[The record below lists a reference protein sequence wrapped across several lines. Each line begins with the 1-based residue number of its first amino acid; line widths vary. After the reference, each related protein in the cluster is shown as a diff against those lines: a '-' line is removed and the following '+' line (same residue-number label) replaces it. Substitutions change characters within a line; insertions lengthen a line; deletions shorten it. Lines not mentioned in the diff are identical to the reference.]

1 MGNGRTYGRR
11 KALGGKNM
19 TMRVTGLASGL
30 DTESIIAELVSVNS
44 YKVASLQKEQ
54 TKLSWKTDAWKSMN
68 SKVYSFYTSTLSDL
82 RFSSSYST
90 RKTTV
95 SDSSVA
101 TVTTSSKAANTVQ
114 SMRVDKMAKA
124 GYLTGGELDGSVTA
138 ETKLSDIDSS
148 LAGQNGKI
156 GLKIGSGETVE
167 IEITEETTVQNIV
180 DQLKEQGLNAN
191 FDEKNQRMFI
201 SAADTGEEYD
211 FTLEGLDEAGTKAL
225 QALKIDV
232 NAADSDAT
240 KIDGQNAVIYLNNAR
255 FESESNTFEINGL
268 TINVL
273 QETGDKEVTLTT
285 GVDTEGM
292 YSTIKNF
299 LTKYNELM
307 EEMLTAYNADS
318 SSGYEP
324 LTSDEKSAMT
334 ESEIDEW
341 EKKIKDSLLRRDETL
356 GTTISY
362 MNQIMN
368 QGFELSDGTTM
379 YLFDFGINT
388 PGYFNAEQNQ
398 RNSFHID
405 GDKDDTVSS
414 KNEDK
419 LMAAIN
425 QDPDKVAS
433 FFQKLAGAL
442 YTKLTDLMGTSDYS
456 SAYTLYNDKKMK
468 TEYTDYTSKIA
479 QAEEDLNDKMDR
491 YYEKFAAMES
501 AMAQLQNQQNSLTSM
516 LG

>member
-1 MGNGRTYGRR
+1 
-11 KALGGKNM
+11 M
-19 TMRVTGLASGL
+19 TLRVTGLASGL

-101 TVTTSSKAANTVQ
+101 TVQTSSSASNTVQ

-124 GYLTGGELDGSVTA
+124 GYLTGGQLDGSVTA

-148 LAGQNGKI
+148 LAGVTGKI
-156 GLKIGSGETVE
+156 GLKIGAGET
-167 IEITEETTVQNIV
+167 IELDITEETTVQDIV
-180 DQLKEQGLNAN
+180 DQLKEHGLNAN
-191 FDEKNQRMFI
+191 FDAKNQRMFI
-201 SAADTGEEYD
+201 SAEDTGKQFD

-232 NAADSDAT
+232 NDAASEAI

-255 FESESNTFEINGL
+255 FESDKNTFDINGL
-268 TINVL
+268 TINVM

-299 LTKYNELM
+299 LGKYNELM
-307 EEMLTAYNADS
+307 EGMLESYNADS
-318 SSGYEP
+318 SKGYEP
-324 LTSDEKSAMT
+324 LTSDEKAAMT

-356 GTTISY
+356 GTTISK
-362 MNQIMN
+362 MNEIMN
-368 QGFELSDGTTM
+368 SGIELKDGSTM

-388 PGYFNAEQNQ
+388 PGYFNAEQNE

-405 GDKDDTVSS
+405 GDKDDPVSS
-414 KNEDK
+414 KNDDM

-425 QDPDKVAS
+425 EDPDKVAN
-433 FFQKLAGAL
+433 FFQELTEKL
-442 YTKLTDLMGTSDYS
+442 YTKLTELMGSTDYS
-456 SAYTLYNDKKMK
+456 SAYTLYNDKQMK
-468 TEYTDYTSKIA
+468 IDYTDYTSKIA
-479 QAEEDLNDKMDR
+479 QAERDLNDKMDR
-491 YYEKFAAMES
+491 YYQKFAAMEA
-501 AMAQLQNQQNSLTSM
+501 AMAQLQNQQNSFTSM